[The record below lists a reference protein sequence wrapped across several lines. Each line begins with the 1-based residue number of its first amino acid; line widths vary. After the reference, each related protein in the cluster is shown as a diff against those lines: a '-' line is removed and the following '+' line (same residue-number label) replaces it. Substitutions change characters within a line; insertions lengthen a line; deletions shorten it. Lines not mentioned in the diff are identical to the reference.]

1 MNSHIQSASSL
12 EASLPSSSA
21 ETVVQMLASTPA
33 SAITC
38 DPANGIHA
46 PGCACADKRV
56 RLNRCHSTATD
67 RRSARASGTDAQG
80 SPVRSGWRD
89 AEIISASALLRA
101 FDRSPSGEE
110 FMRHTSIPS
119 LDEQADHAALVRSL
133 NQLVRE
139 ELTRNLSVE
148 AMTVMLDSGI
158 AGLASLAN
166 AASVAE
172 GRLLEK
178 VIALIAESN
187 LNLAIFA
194 QVRLPVREDALEL
207 VDKNPEALYRGLT
220 LDANART
227 RKVYVA
233 DLIIVDRRTRVAHV
247 VDIKRSLGSYETAR
261 IVELRQR
268 MLAAALVAPD
278 LLWKDHQRIAVD
290 EVRVVI
296 LEAAG
301 RRTDLKSGI
310 WSFAYLDH
318 LLGVTGAADLVRQVR
333 QDFDRLTEQN
343 LSEAREQLR
352 RKHMV
357 TPPVSCEPTNHPRAR
372 SPGSEFTADRREAF
386 ESPVRARLDGDAA
399 EPRSSGHALR
409 IGVAPPP
416 PTAH

>member
-1 MNSHIQSASSL
+1 M
-12 EASLPSSSA
+12 
-21 ETVVQMLASTPA
+21 
-33 SAITC
+33 
-38 DPANGIHA
+38 
-46 PGCACADKRV
+46 K
-56 RLNRCHSTATD
+56 
-67 RRSARASGTDAQG
+67 
-80 SPVRSGWRD
+80 
-89 AEIISASALLRA
+89 
-101 FDRSPSGEE
+101 
-110 FMRHTSIPS
+110 HTSIPS
-119 LDEQADHAALVRSL
+119 PDEQADHAALVRSL

-139 ELTRNLSVE
+139 ELARSLSVE
-148 AMTVMLDSGI
+148 AMITMLDNGI

-178 VIALIAESN
+178 VIALIAEVN
-187 LNLAIFA
+187 PDLAVFA

-227 RKVYVA
+227 RKVYIA

-278 LLWKDHQRIAVD
+278 LLWRDHQRIAVD

-310 WSFAYLDH
+310 WSFAHLDH

-343 LSEAREQLR
+343 LLEAREQLR
-352 RKHMV
+352 RKHAATASASCAPAAV
-357 TPPVSCEPTNHPRAR
+357 QQPSSLGIARAPARDSVFGPPVET
-372 SPGSEFTADRREAF
+372 SPY
-386 ESPVRARLDGDAA
+386 GDAA
-399 EPRSSGHALR
+399 VKPAPGDRALR

>member
-1 MNSHIQSASSL
+1 M
-12 EASLPSSSA
+12 
-21 ETVVQMLASTPA
+21 
-33 SAITC
+33 
-38 DPANGIHA
+38 
-46 PGCACADKRV
+46 K
-56 RLNRCHSTATD
+56 
-67 RRSARASGTDAQG
+67 
-80 SPVRSGWRD
+80 
-89 AEIISASALLRA
+89 
-101 FDRSPSGEE
+101 
-110 FMRHTSIPS
+110 HTSIPS

-133 NQLVRE
+133 NQLVRD
-139 ELTRNLSVE
+139 ELARNLSID
-148 AMTVMLDSGI
+148 AMTVMLDGGI

-166 AASVAE
+166 SVSVAE

-178 VIALIAESN
+178 VIAVIAGANPN
-187 LNLAIFA
+187 LTVFA

-233 DLIIVDRRTRVAHV
+233 DLIIVDRTTRVAHV
-247 VDIKRSLGSYETAR
+247 VDIKRSLGSYEAAR
-261 IVELRQR
+261 ITELRQR

-310 WSFAYLDH
+310 WSFAHLDH
-318 LLGVTGAADLVRQVR
+318 LLGVAGAADLVRQVR
-333 QDFDRLTEQN
+333 QDFDRLTEEN

-352 RKHMV
+352 RKHAI
-357 TPPVSCEPTNHPRAR
+357 TPSALSGPADIQMLDTFGLDRGVGRRDGFGPAPDMRLDRDAVK
-372 SPGSEFTADRREAF
+372 PGSSDR
-386 ESPVRARLDGDAA
+386 P
-399 EPRSSGHALR
+399 LR

>member
-1 MNSHIQSASSL
+1 M
-12 EASLPSSSA
+12 
-21 ETVVQMLASTPA
+21 
-33 SAITC
+33 
-38 DPANGIHA
+38 
-46 PGCACADKRV
+46 K
-56 RLNRCHSTATD
+56 
-67 RRSARASGTDAQG
+67 
-80 SPVRSGWRD
+80 
-89 AEIISASALLRA
+89 
-101 FDRSPSGEE
+101 
-110 FMRHTSIPS
+110 HTSIPS
-119 LDEQADHAALVRSL
+119 LDEQADHAALVRAL
-133 NQLVRE
+133 NQLVRD
-139 ELTRNLSVE
+139 ELARNLSIE
-148 AMTVMLDSGI
+148 AMITMLDGGI

-166 AASVAE
+166 SVSVAE

-178 VIALIAESN
+178 VIAVIAEANPN
-187 LNLAIFA
+187 LTVFA

-233 DLIIVDRRTRVAHV
+233 DLIIVDRTTRVAHV

-268 MLAAALVAPD
+268 MLAGALVAPD

-310 WSFAYLDH
+310 WSFAHLDH
-318 LLGVTGAADLVRQVR
+318 LLGVAGAADLVRQVR
-333 QDFDRLTEQN
+333 QDFDRLTEEN

-357 TPPVSCEPTNHPRAR
+357 TPPVSCEPTDAQEPVLTGFEREDGARDVFGPPVWTRAER
-372 SPGSEFTADRREAF
+372 
-386 ESPVRARLDGDAA
+386 DAA
-399 EPRSSGHALR
+399 KPTPGDRALR

>member
-1 MNSHIQSASSL
+1 M
-12 EASLPSSSA
+12 
-21 ETVVQMLASTPA
+21 
-33 SAITC
+33 
-38 DPANGIHA
+38 
-46 PGCACADKRV
+46 K
-56 RLNRCHSTATD
+56 
-67 RRSARASGTDAQG
+67 
-80 SPVRSGWRD
+80 
-89 AEIISASALLRA
+89 
-101 FDRSPSGEE
+101 
-110 FMRHTSIPS
+110 HTSIPS
-119 LDEQADHAALVRSL
+119 LDEQADHAALVRAL
-133 NQLVRE
+133 NQLVRD
-139 ELTRNLSVE
+139 ELARSLSVE
-148 AMTVMLDSGI
+148 AMIATLDSGI

-178 VIALIAESN
+178 VIAVIAEANPN
-187 LNLAIFA
+187 LTVFA

-227 RKVYVA
+227 RKSYVA
-233 DLIIVDRRTRVAHV
+233 GLIIIDRPTRVAHV
-247 VDIKRSLGSYETAR
+247 EDIKRSLGSYEAVR

-310 WSFAYLDH
+310 WSFAHLDH
-318 LLGVTGAADLVRQVR
+318 LLGVTGAAGLVRQVR
-333 QDFDRLTEQN
+333 QDFDRLTEES
-343 LSEAREQLR
+343 LSEARERLR

-357 TPPVSCEPTNHPRAR
+357 TPLASCEPTNHPWTR
-372 SPGSEFTADRREAF
+372 SPGSEFTVDRREVF
-386 ESPVRARLDGDAA
+386 ESPVRARLDGAAA
-399 EPRSSGHALR
+399 EPRSSGRALR

>member
-1 MNSHIQSASSL
+1 MN
-12 EASLPSSSA
+12 
-21 ETVVQMLASTPA
+21 
-33 SAITC
+33 
-38 DPANGIHA
+38 
-46 PGCACADKRV
+46 
-56 RLNRCHSTATD
+56 
-67 RRSARASGTDAQG
+67 
-80 SPVRSGWRD
+80 
-89 AEIISASALLRA
+89 
-101 FDRSPSGEE
+101 
-110 FMRHTSIPS
+110 HTSIPS
-119 LDEQADHAALVRSL
+119 LAEQADHAALVRSL
-133 NQLVRE
+133 NQLVRV
-139 ELTRNLSVE
+139 ELARSLSVE
-148 AMTVMLDSGI
+148 AMITMLDNGI

-278 LLWKDHQRIAVD
+278 LLWKDHQRMAVD
-290 EVRVVI
+290 EVRVVV

-310 WSFAYLDH
+310 WSFAHLDH

-333 QDFDRLTEQN
+333 QHFDRLAEAT
-343 LSEAREQLR
+343 LLEAREQLR
-352 RKHMV
+352 RKHA
-357 TPPVSCEPTNHPRAR
+357 VSASALCGQTDAYA
-372 SPGSEFTADRREAF
+372 PGSSGVARTVAGHDAF
-386 ESPVRARLDGDAA
+386 GPPIEIRVDAA
-399 EPRSSGHALR
+399 AANAAPGDRALR